1 VQGDFGHVRGHSESY
16 VTPRVSNPKHIA
28 WSRNMWCFQRVGKGL
43 KRIRP
48 IFGCKGRCMEIK
60 VIENLRRGRI
70 CEGDVAALKA
80 MAEEVDIPY
89 RILINLYLHDCAV
102 HHQRLQ
108 MTWE

>member
-1 VQGDFGHVRGHSESY
+1 
-16 VTPRVSNPKHIA
+16 
-28 WSRNMWCFQRVGKGL
+28 
-43 KRIRP
+43 
-48 IFGCKGRCMEIK
+48 MEIK